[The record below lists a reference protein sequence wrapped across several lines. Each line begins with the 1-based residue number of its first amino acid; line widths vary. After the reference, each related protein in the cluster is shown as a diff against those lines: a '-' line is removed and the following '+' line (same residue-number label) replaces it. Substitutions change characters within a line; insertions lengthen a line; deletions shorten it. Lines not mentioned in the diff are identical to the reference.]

1 MELLMANPLGDY
13 IECQL
18 EVFRREGNFS
28 SEELQFFNLRAKK
41 LTMIEISQE
50 MHISRTKCYNIQN
63 SVLAKMKQVE
73 KMYVI

>member
-1 MELLMANPLGDY
+1 MANPLGDY

-18 EVFRREGNFS
+18 EIFRRESNFS
-28 SEELQFFNLRAKK
+28 DEELQFFNLRARK

-63 SVLAKMKQVE
+63 SVLAKMEQVA
-73 KMYVI
+73 KLYVI